1 MTIEIDSQEVIDL
14 VAAAR
19 GHLVLREKNL
29 EARYRRALE
38 EETKYKAENW
48 YAKFLAFVGI
58 PRTPEECKAL
68 ALRSTSYP
76 SESLGMQRAIAL
88 GRSRL
93 NVMEKL
99 AQRGKTESL
108 TMDDFQML
116 TCFQDFLIQKAYEF
130 DLEEQRHQETIKH
143 RQQELDLL
151 RRKVDIK
158 ERDSYTRRNCNGCK
172 RKSCHSWDHC
182 TDVSG
187 KVIEPEAEKKDV
199 TIQLEPTDLVDL
211 SDKTLLS

>member
-38 EETKYKAENW
+38 AETKYKAENW
-48 YAKFLAFVGI
+48 YAQILAFFGS
-58 PRTPEECKAL
+58 PRSPEECKAL

-99 AQRGKTESL
+99 AQRGKTEGL

-151 RRKVDIK
+151 RRKVSAK
-158 ERDSYTRRNCNGCK
+158 EHEAYYRICRGCK
-172 RKSCHSWDHC
+172 KRDCSTRERCNN
-182 TDVSG
+182 
-187 KVIEPEAEKKDV
+187 
-199 TIQLEPTDLVDL
+199 
-211 SDKTLLS
+211 LLLFQKRTQWL